1 MPDPGRAL
9 LALFCWWPNIMN
21 SKSLGFTLL
30 ELTVVLLIL
39 IALAGVV
46 VPFVHG
52 TVEQTA
58 CQATDATLAA
68 VKEAIMG
75 GPQGPGYFHD
85 MGEHFPEY
93 KDSGGD
99 HYHLHFLFATSTF
112 TSPKQDLYPSDFKP
126 SWRGPYLQGGGK
138 LPSSLDASFDDPQYV
153 HFKHTDFK
161 EDFFVL
167 DHYRWRNPIVLQVP
181 DDSDCSNYSS
191 YTWGKNW
198 CARLVSAGPDGKLDT
213 KITDADA
220 SARGDDRVLFLR
232 IPDPKGNLSCV
243 KPYSVRPD

>member
-1 MPDPGRAL
+1 MING
-9 LALFCWWPNIMN
+9 
-21 SKSLGFTLL
+21 KSLGFTLL

-52 TVEQTA
+52 TVEQAT

-85 MGEHFPEY
+85 MGGHFPEY
-93 KDSGGD
+93 KDNSGGD

-112 TSPKQDLYPSDFKP
+112 TSPKQDLYPPELNKP
-126 SWRGPYLQGGGK
+126 GLGLGWRGPYLQGGGK

-181 DDSDCSNYSS
+181 DDNDSDSDDCSS
-191 YTWGKNW
+191 YGYAEGSW

-220 SARGDDRVLFLR
+220 SERGDDRVLFLR
-232 IPDPKGNLSCV
+232 IPDPKGNLPCV
-243 KPYSVRPD
+243 K

>member
-1 MPDPGRAL
+1 M
-9 LALFCWWPNIMN
+9 IN

-30 ELTVVLLIL
+30 ELMVVLLIL

-52 TVEQTA
+52 TVEQAT

-75 GPQGPGYFHD
+75 SPQGPGYFHD
-85 MGEHFPEY
+85 MGGHFPEY
-93 KDSGGD
+93 KDNTGD

-112 TSPKQDLYPSDFKP
+112 TSPKQGLYPSELKDFKP
-126 SWRGPYLQGGGK
+126 SLGLGWRRPYLQGGGK
-138 LPSSLDASFDDPQYV
+138 LKDPSSLDASFDDLQYV
-153 HFKHTDFK
+153 HFKHTDFT
-161 EDFFVL
+161 EDVFVL

-181 DDSDCSNYSS
+181 NNCPNYGNGS
-191 YTWGKNW
+191 W

-213 KITDADA
+213 KIADA
-220 SARGDDRVLFLR
+220 GASNRGDDRVLFLR
-232 IPDPKGNLSCV
+232 IPDPKV
-243 KPYSVRPD
+243 PDPKDKDNPCAK